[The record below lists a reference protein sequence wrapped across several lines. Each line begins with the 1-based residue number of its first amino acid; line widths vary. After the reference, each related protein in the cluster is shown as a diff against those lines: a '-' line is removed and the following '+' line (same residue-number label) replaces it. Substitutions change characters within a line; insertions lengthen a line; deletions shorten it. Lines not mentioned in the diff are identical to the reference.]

1 MSNSDSST
9 HEMQDKLNQLTND
22 YIESEDLGDGHTL
35 LVAACIDND
44 LEALKIFHKKGV
56 DFTVRNHVGIST
68 LDACAMN
75 GSSECLSYI
84 LENHIAD
91 ELINDQ
97 DPMSGFYPA
106 FYAAS
111 QNYEDCYK
119 LLEQYGADVSLEGP
133 FEKTAAEVLQLIK
146 EQAN

>member
-44 LEALKIFHKKGV
+44 LEALKIFHNKGV

-75 GSSECLSYI
+75 GSSECLSYL

-111 QNYEDCYK
+111 QNFEDCYK

-133 FEKTAAEVLQLIK
+133 FEKTAADVLQLIK

>member
-1 MSNSDSST
+1 MSNTDSST
-9 HEMQDKLNQLTND
+9 HEMQEKLNQLSND

-35 LVAACIDND
+35 LVAACLDND
-44 LEALKIFHKKGV
+44 LEALKIFYKKGV
-56 DFTVRNHVGIST
+56 DFTVRNHIGIST

-75 GSSECLSYI
+75 GSKECLSYL

-111 QNYEDCYK
+111 QNFEDCYN
-119 LLEQYGADVSLEGP
+119 LLKQHGADVSIEGP
-133 FEKTAAEVLQLIK
+133 FEKTAEEVLELAKAQS
-146 EQAN
+146 N